1 MEPSDLTIILWEM
14 ERREEPRDQQND
26 TKWMY
31 SATARMWYLLKDKQA
46 CFSKHEWQGK
56 NEGEG
61 TITV

>member
-1 MEPSDLTIILWEM
+1 MEPSDLTICLQKM
-14 ERREEPRDQQND
+14 QRREEPRGKQNN

-31 SATARMWYLLKDKQA
+31 SATARMWDLLEDKQA
-46 CFSKHEWQGK
+46 CFSKNEWQGE